1 MSLLVKL
8 WSVLKRQPK
17 QELTP
22 LVSRKPSFLGRTE
35 YPYKAKC
42 VLTYNGK
49 PIRTFDS
56 TIKAYSKRKAISFIN
71 EGYKVEVQ
79 AIHRIKQ

>member
-56 TIKAYSKRKAISFIN
+56 IVKSYSRKHAVKQIN